1 MGTCA
6 CVITDVT
13 GRKRR
18 VFACTQGATTVFFL
32 LLSIN
37 ALTSSFGGVLCVATL
52 VNAFGNVGITNGH
65 IVTLE
70 QRLQVSRTIYAWGGG
85 STRAERRVRC

>member
-1 MGTCA
+1 
-6 CVITDVT
+6 
-13 GRKRR
+13 
-18 VFACTQGATTVFFL
+18 VFAFTQGATTMFFL

-37 ALTSSFGGVLCVATL
+37 TLTSSFVGVLCVATM

-70 QRLQVSRTIYAWGGG
+70 QRLQVSVA
-85 STRAERRVRC
+85 SKRAVRCRTFLCRILRRAQNS